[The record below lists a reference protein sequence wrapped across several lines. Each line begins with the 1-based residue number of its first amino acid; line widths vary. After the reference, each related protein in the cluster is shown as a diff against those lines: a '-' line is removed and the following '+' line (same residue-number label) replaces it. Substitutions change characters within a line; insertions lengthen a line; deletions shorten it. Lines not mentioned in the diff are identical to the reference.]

1 MKGLIEAL
9 KKIKEDRMLGSAGAE
24 ALQRFVGDHFTAQF
38 SFVSSTR
45 TFSLRHDPSYNS
57 GYTVTCKPEGEEI
70 DVTVLFRPAE
80 DRMVEA
86 LSAGEVFESGVNFV
100 EFDSLYQRAVF
111 TGSLTQ
117 SEAGTVPDTS
127 TRVEE
132 VPVPESNDIDIEVEV
147 KSESESESKPG
158 PESEPEKR
166 AKETVKVPAK
176 KQTTLTSQRCTLE
189 IDGNVK
195 EVSQESINSIIEE
208 LRDAENYWVFKPG
221 SQRSWRREFIRYTRQ
236 KLSINEDESAKRAHS
251 FEHWKGK
258 GWKEKSSISPE
269 DACEKMKTLLD
280 ANEFGVE
287 RPFKGPRGLGREVQV
302 DWSSSVEMSSESI
315 DEVIQSL
322 SGANECWVLI
332 TGSEKLGYKE
342 FIQYLY
348 DDRDSLGTYEKWRGG
363 APVKREKASPE
374 EALKKARNYLESE
387 EFVTASYLIH
397 FSGELKQKPVRS
409 VSRSRGSSQSTA
421 GVGID
426 GGSCGCIAFFVFFA
440 VICFLAELW
449 AGAIFMILMGLLGGR
464 FMTSKRK
471 H

>member
-9 KKIKEDRMLGSAGAE
+9 KKIKEDRVMGSAGAE

-38 SFVSSTR
+38 SFISSTR

-57 GYTVTCKPEGEEI
+57 GYTVTCRPEGEEI

-80 DRMVEA
+80 DKMVEA
-86 LSAGEVFESGVNFV
+86 LSDGEVFESGVSFV

-111 TGSLTQ
+111 TG
-117 SEAGTVPDTS
+117 AGTKDVS
-127 TRVEE
+127 GGVSEVEAVTGVE
-132 VPVPESNDIDIEVEV
+132 KEPVPESHESAIEAEV
-147 KSESESESKPG
+147 KLE
-158 PESEPEKR
+158 PEPEPEKR
-166 AKETVKVPAK
+166 TEEAVKVPTK

-189 IDGNVK
+189 IDGEVK

-208 LRDAENYWVFKPG
+208 LRGAENYWVFKPG

-236 KLSINEDESAKRAHS
+236 RLSINEDESAKRAHF

-269 DACEKMKTLLD
+269 DACEKMRALLEE
-280 ANEFGVE
+280 NQFETE
-287 RPFKGPRGLGREVQV
+287 RPFKGPRESGLKIEV
-302 DWSSSVEMSSESI
+302 DWGSSVKMSSESI
-315 DEVIQSL
+315 DEVVQSL
-322 SGANECWVLI
+322 SEANECWVLI

-348 DDRDSLGTYEKWRGG
+348 DEEGIGTYEKWRGG
-363 APVKREKASPE
+363 APVQREKASPD
-374 EALKKARNYLESE
+374 EALKKAKNYLKSE

-409 VSRSRGSSQSTA
+409 VSQGSSSRKSTT

-426 GGSCGCIAFFVFFA
+426 GPACGCIAIFA
-440 VICFLAELW
+440 TVA
-449 AGAIFMILMGLLGGR
+449 MGLLVAKAWQPATIVIVIGVFVVR

-471 H
+471 S